1 MIYNG
6 LEDMWVDRCPYMY
19 KTNFTEQKERK
30 KTMMNAPHPIDQF
43 KKFKYEITRFMMI
56 YKFALDQME
65 TKIEVLKEEFQSLH
79 DYSPIEHTKSRLKSP
94 ESIMNK
100 MFRKNHELTFESI
113 KQNIKDIA
121 GVRITCSFISD
132 IYRIKDM
139 LCNQSDLRV
148 LEVKDYIENPKP
160 NGYQSLH
167 LLVEVPVYM
176 SNGEERACVEIQIRT
191 IAMDFWASLE
201 HKIFYKYN
209 KDVPERLTKE
219 LKSAADSANALDQQM
234 ERLHR
239 EIQEIKDA
247 DNERDEEELRR
258 IIINNQQFTLP
269 SNLLKLLGSGE

>member
-1 MIYNG
+1 MTACSHIH
-6 LEDMWVDRCPYMY
+6 
-19 KTNFTEQKERK
+19 KTNFSVQKEREK
-30 KTMMNAPHPIDQF
+30 AMMNAPHPIDQF

-209 KDVPERLTKE
+209 KDVPEHLTRE